1 MVKKKS
7 APSKPVV
14 SNLPLPISETPLVI
28 DLPDGQKLVI
38 GKLAHGS
45 VIEVATWRGTGR
57 PDSRTNRLMLGMS
70 SAADAVTASNSE
82 TAPSKKLISKDG
94 IDLKAIFSKFS
105 KIDLSVFARS
115 AANIK
120 DRFAKKVETAK
131 IQEPKEYTTDVEIDE
146 WLAKIANK
154 AVAKLEREKVSESKA
169 KTTPKVTRKTSPVSK
184 KKS

>member
-7 APSKPVV
+7 APSEPVV

-70 SAADAVTASNSE
+70 SAADAVAVTNGE
-82 TAPSKKLISKDG
+82 PAPSKKIISKDG
-94 IDLKAIFSKFS
+94 VDLKAIFS

-115 AANIK
+115 AANLK
-120 DRFAKKVETAK
+120 DRFSKKVETAK
-131 IQEPKEYTTDVEIDE
+131 IEEPKEYTTDVEIDE

-154 AVAKLEREKVSESKA
+154 AEAKLEREKTSGAKA
-169 KTTPKVTRKTSPVSK
+169 KTTPKVASKTSPTSK
-184 KKS
+184 KKP

>member
-1 MVKKKS
+1 MVKKNS
-7 APSKPVV
+7 APSEPVV
-14 SNLPLPISETPLVI
+14 SNIPLPISETPLVI

-82 TAPSKKLISKDG
+82 TAPSKRLISKDG
-94 IDLKAIFSKFS
+94 IDLKAIFS

-169 KTTPKVTRKTSPVSK
+169 KTTPKVTRKTSPASK